1 VPNLKKKIFVND
13 YEITEQNTD
22 RFLNHTEE
30 GYAIVDSDKLIEVNG
45 NKALFT
51 QMLGTNQRHTAISD
65 YNLKTDVKVVFK
77 TKKQD
82 YDRFDKIVEIEKYLK
97 AEYSCNYD
105 NPITVKD
112 LNPEFK
118 YIITVHN
125 RQRNNKT
132 SSGGVHHRNL
142 DRHLAKLERM
152 SNFHEIEQVL
162 KQGYDEYVQYGNKI
176 IYGTTARDIAN
187 QLKIMRDKI

>member
-1 VPNLKKKIFVND
+1 MKKKIFVND

-22 RFLNHTEE
+22 RFLNVTKEN
-30 GYAIVDSDKLIEVNG
+30 YAIVDSDKLIEVID

-51 QMLGTNQRHTAISD
+51 QMMGNNQRHTAISD

-105 NPITVKD
+105 NPITVTD
-112 LNPEFK
+112 LNPQFK

-132 SSGGVHHRNL
+132 QSGGVLHRNL
-142 DRHLAKLERM
+142 DRHLAKLDKS
-152 SNFHEIEQVL
+152 SNLHEIKQVL
-162 KQGYDEYVQYGNKI
+162 KLGYDDFVQYGNKV

-187 QLKIMRDKI
+187 QLKIMRDKN